1 MRSSR
6 RRVSPDVDLTPLVDI
21 LFTFILFFVLTTSF
35 VRNERRLAVDLPV
48 GRGEAVTRE
57 GAVIAVTR
65 SGDVVIDGAVVVPER
80 MPETL
85 DILRKRTD
93 DVLVKGDANAPY
105 GVVASLLDLLRR
117 RGFSSAGLVL
127 APSAG
132 EEREGP

>member
-48 GRGEAVTRE
+48 GRGEAVARE
-57 GAVIAVTR
+57 SAVIAVTR

-93 DVLVKGDANAPY
+93 DVLVKGDASAPY

>member
-35 VRNERRLAVDLPV
+35 VRNERRLTVDLPV
-48 GRGEAVTRE
+48 GRGEAVARE
-57 GAVIAVTR
+57 NAVIAVTR
-65 SGDVVIDGAVVVPER
+65 SGDVVIDGAVVAPER

>member
-48 GRGEAVTRE
+48 GRGEAVARE
-57 GAVIAVTR
+57 SAVIAVTR

>member
-35 VRNERRLAVDLPV
+35 VRNERQLAVDLPA

-57 GAVIAVTR
+57 SVVIAVTR
-65 SGDVVIDGAVVVPER
+65 SGDVVIDGAIVIPER

-85 DILRKRTD
+85 DTLRNRTD

>member
-57 GAVIAVTR
+57 SVVIAVTR